1 MKVNYDKIADAVY
14 IRLKNT
20 KVKKT
25 KEVSDRLVI
34 DLDLKGDVVGIEV
47 LNASTQQGIVKSLE
61 KNAKKGVPIEIVS
74 ALLPA

>member
-34 DLDLKGDVVGIEV
+34 DLDLRGDVVGIEV
-47 LNASTQQGIVKSLE
+47 LNASTQQGIVKNLE
-61 KNAKKGVPIEIVS
+61 KNAEKGIPIEIVS
-74 ALLPA
+74 ALIPV